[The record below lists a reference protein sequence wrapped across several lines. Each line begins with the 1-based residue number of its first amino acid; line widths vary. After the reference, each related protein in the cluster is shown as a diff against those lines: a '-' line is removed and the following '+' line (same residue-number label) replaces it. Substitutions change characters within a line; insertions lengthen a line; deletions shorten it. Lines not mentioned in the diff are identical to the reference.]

1 MSKVHL
7 VLQGKGGVGKS
18 FISAMI
24 AQYKMSIGQ
33 TPLCIDTDP
42 INATFTG
49 YADLNVKRIELLDGD
64 EINPRNFDVMVE
76 LIDGTTDDVVVD
88 NGASSY
94 QPLLAYLIQNDVAS
108 VLEGL
113 GHELILHTVVTGGQA
128 LIDTVVGF
136 GDIATQFP
144 GDTKIVVWLNPY
156 WGPIEHEGRAF
167 EQMKAYKDHKGR
179 VAAIVTLP
187 KFQEST
193 FGRDLS
199 DMLQE
204 RMTFDKAVANASL
217 PIMARQR
224 LKQIRQKIY
233 GELEK
238 ATVI

>member
-18 FISAMI
+18 FIAAMI
-24 AQYKMSIGQ
+24 AQYKTSIGQ

-64 EINPRNFDVMVE
+64 EINPRNFDVLVE
-76 LIDGTTDDVVVD
+76 LIANSKDDVVVD

-108 VLEGL
+108 VLTEY
-113 GHELILHTVVTGGQA
+113 GHELVLHTVITGGQA
-128 LIDTVVGF
+128 LLDTMHGF
-136 GDIATQFP
+136 SQIATQFP

-156 WGPIEHEGRAF
+156 WGPIETEGRGF
-167 EQMKAYKDHKGR
+167 EQVKVYKDNKAR
-179 VAAIVTLP
+179 VAAIVTIP

-204 RMTFDKAVANASL
+204 RITFDKAIASAAL

-224 LKQIRQKIY
+224 LKQVRDKIF
-233 GELEK
+233 GEIAK